1 MDIAAVDYWA
11 SCHTSFL
18 HRASTPAKL
27 LAAALLLAA
36 VLLSRDPFV
45 LLALYLAVAAAV
57 VATRLPA
64 RRILALAAYPALFAL
79 LFAVAR
85 WDGSLVTPAVII
97 LKALASA
104 LTVIAV
110 VVTTPS
116 PRLFAA
122 ARPVLPGAVAEALF
136 LTYRSLFILLELLDH
151 LLTALRLRGGLWRRR
166 YLQNG
171 RNLSLALSLLLVRGT
186 GLAER
191 LYDVRRLRGHPP
203 QRGHAPAGQA
213 GEAWRPHDLLPIAL
227 AAALLAAATAMRLIP
242 PTTAFNGYLLLLAAL
257 ALGLSILRA
266 ARAHPPRPA
275 PGERGPQG
283 LQAEMQF
290 MSEPRP

>member
-36 VLLSRDPFV
+36 ILLSRAPFV

-64 RRILALAAYPALFAL
+64 RPILALAAYPALFAL

-85 WDGSLVTPAVII
+85 WDGSLLTPAVII

-104 LTVIAV
+104 LTVVAV
-110 VVTTPS
+110 IVTTPS

-122 ARPVLPGAVAEALF
+122 ARRVLPGAVAEALF
-136 LTYRSLFILLELLDH
+136 LTYRSLFILLELMDH
-151 LLTALRLRGGLWRRR
+151 MMTALRLRGGLLRRR

-186 GLAER
+186 SLAER

-203 QRGHAPAGQA
+203 QPGTRPTTVEGQR
-213 GEAWRPHDLLPIAL
+213 WSPSDPLPIAL
-227 AAALLAAATAMRLIP
+227 ATALLAAATAIRWIP
-242 PTTAFNGYLLLLAAL
+242 AAAAFNGYLLLLSLLMLAL
-257 ALGLSILRA
+257 AVLRA
-266 ARAHPPRPA
+266 IRHPA
-275 PGERGPQG
+275 AAQRGLRR
-283 LQAEMQF
+283 LQPEMQF
-290 MSEPRP
+290 LSEPRP